1 VRVERA
7 RGTAAAFHAR
17 PLPDELHEPV
27 LWAFQPEAPALVLG
41 SSQPLDVADHAACEA
56 AGVEVVRRRSGG
68 GAVLLVP
75 GEVVWVDLLLPSSDA
90 RWVADVGRAS
100 WWVGEAWAGAVAAS
114 GGPAGLVVHRGPMLR
129 TEWSALACFAGV
141 GPGEVLDDRGRK
153 VVGISQRRTRAM
165 ARFQGS
171 LQLQPHGRQLAS
183 LVMLT
188 TDERVALA
196 AALDASVAPVDVD
209 PDRLVQELALL
220 VDVP

>member
-7 RGTAAAFHAR
+7 RGSAAAFHAR

-27 LWAFQPEAPALVLG
+27 LWAFEPEVPALVLG
-41 SSQPLDVADHAACEA
+41 SSQPLDVVDAAACEA

-75 GEVVWVDLLLPSSDA
+75 GEVVWVDLLLPATDP
-90 RWVADVGRAS
+90 RWDADVGRAS

-141 GPGEVLDDRGRK
+141 GPGEVLDRAGRK

-171 LQLQPHGRQLAS
+171 LQRQPHGRQLAS
-183 LVMLT
+183 LLALAGG
-188 TDERVALA
+188 ERAALA
-196 AALDASVAPVDVD
+196 AALDAGVAPVAVD
-209 PDRLVQELALL
+209 GDSLVGELA
-220 VDVP
+220 VRVSPP